1 MNSKAEVF
9 EIKSSG
15 AEIIKTET
23 AEPPKKKER
32 KPLKLNKD
40 AQEFKL
46 ES

>member
-9 EIKSSG
+9 EIKYSD
-15 AEIIKTET
+15 AEIIKTDT

-40 AQEFKL
+40 AKEFKL